1 MKFDPG
7 QRKVYIIAIA
17 VIVAAIAILCIWF
30 LYLKDG
36 DEKTPAA
43 VDETPMPSHEISV
56 SPVSAQHTSE
66 QQVSTVGYYQDNYG
80 YLVPVMCEVP
90 YEDGIA
96 KATLNRMVKSAAN
109 DMQAARLGLRTVIPE
124 GVEMELDIAEG
135 RARIDMKYEG
145 ELEFADLS
153 KVVWKEI
160 QTAVL
165 CGCALALLCFGN
177 MITAIVQTLTEFD
190 SVESVEFLF
199 NGQQKEFL
207 PNGTDV
213 SGKFTRGDINP
224 ETESLPTSAS
234 AKVNPLTLY
243 FPGESS
249 SVVVPVT
256 RLVYSDADINT
267 AVLEM
272 TRGPMSDALTEAIP
286 DGCGLIGVEVENG
299 VAKINFTKE
308 FMQIVNDIDGGR
320 LALKALTVT
329 CTQFD
334 NVESVEIYVE
344 GEKWD
349 TGEGTLAT
357 PTFANIAGDIEYDYI
372 QTQANAI
379 FESE

>member
-66 QQVSTVGYYQDNYG
+66 QQVSTVVYYQDNYG

-124 GVEMELDIAEG
+124 GVEMELDIADG
-135 RARIDMKYEG
+135 RARIDMKFDG
-145 ELEFADLS
+145 ELEFADAAAES
-153 KVVWKEI
+153 
-160 QTAVL
+160 
-165 CGCALALLCFGN
+165 N
-177 MITAIVQTLTEFD
+177 MIIAIVQTLTEFD
-190 SVESVEFLF
+190 SVDSVEFLF

-213 SGKFTRGDINP
+213 SGRFTRGDINP